1 MINHLI
7 IPDINEEQFSG
18 IKDRIIREYQNFHL
32 SDAWRITRDQ
42 TERIFRNVYYSPDEL
57 YQNAAEIS
65 LKDISSFAGEIYQ
78 QAFIEGLVYGD
89 YSKKEAKESLQ
100 ILKQGLKNQAIS
112 KEAAFQVKYLQQTE
126 TEKIQAVQKIKVNNS
141 CFWRE
146 YYLGVDDPV
155 NRAISLI
162 ISGAID
168 RPFFTEMRT
177 NQQLGYIVWS
187 GTQRRE
193 DAQYLFFIIQS
204 GVYPADELNKKAN
217 EYINQ
222 LPDLV
227 SGLIPEMF
235 EKYRQ
240 AAIDVL
246 EKKPKSIFERAMKH
260 KDIVFEFDADFE
272 RDQKTINALRGIE
285 QSTVVN
291 VLEVA
296 IGEPSKK
303 MVNSLG
309 FAKDH
314 MNESKLQS
322 NYDDI
327 KSWKK
332 SRVYR

>member
-1 MINHLI
+1 MII
-7 IPDINEEQFSG
+7 GQ
-18 IKDRIIREYQNFHL
+18 
-32 SDAWRITRDQ
+32 
-42 TERIFRNVYYSPDEL
+42 
-57 YQNAAEIS
+57 
-65 LKDISSFAGEIYQ
+65 
-78 QAFIEGLVYGD
+78 
-89 YSKKEAKESLQ
+89 
-100 ILKQGLKNQAIS
+100 
-112 KEAAFQVKYLQQTE
+112 
-126 TEKIQAVQKIKVNNS
+126 
-141 CFWRE
+141 
-146 YYLGVDDPV
+146 
-155 NRAISLI
+155 
-162 ISGAID
+162 AID

-193 DAQYLFFIIQS
+193 DTQYLYFIIQS
-204 GVYPADELNKKAN
+204 GVYPADELNKRAN

-227 SGLIPEMF
+227 SGLTPEMF
-235 EKYRQ
+235 AKYRQ

-272 RDQKTINALRGIE
+272 RDQKSIDALRDIE
-285 QSTVVN
+285 QSTIVN
-291 VLEVA
+291 ALEVA
-296 IGEPSKK
+296 IGESSKK

-314 MNESKLQS
+314 MNESKLRS
-322 NYDDI
+322 DYDDI